1 MKKIISFLIIISMF
15 FCSCQGYTYIEEG
28 FTSKLTDVLQ
38 RQYEVTIPESAELI
52 TGYYDNAFKDNCL
65 YLVFTIDAE
74 DIETILSENWEINKY
89 NNEINL
95 FENIIDIKPVA
106 RYDYQKEGYTFF
118 QYTKADNNNRITCCF
133 QGYYP
138 EYIY

>member
-1 MKKIISFLIIISMF
+1 MF

-95 FENIIDIKPVA
+95 FENIIDIRLQDTTIK
-106 RYDYQKEGYTFF
+106 RKDILFF
-118 QYTKADNNNRITCCF
+118 NILKLTTTI
-133 QGYYP
+133 
-138 EYIY
+138 E

>member
-1 MKKIISFLIIISMF
+1 MLVKEIMMKKIISFLIIISMF

-28 FTSKLTDVLQ
+28 FTGKLTDVLQ
-38 RQYEVTIPESAELI
+38 RQYEVTIPESAVLI
-52 TGYYDNAFKDNCL
+52 TGYFDYAFKCL

-95 FENIIDIKPVA
+95 FENIIDIRLQDTTIKKK
-106 RYDYQKEGYTFF
+106 DILFF
-118 QYTKADNNNRITCCF
+118 NILKLTTTI
-133 QGYYP
+133 
-138 EYIY
+138 E